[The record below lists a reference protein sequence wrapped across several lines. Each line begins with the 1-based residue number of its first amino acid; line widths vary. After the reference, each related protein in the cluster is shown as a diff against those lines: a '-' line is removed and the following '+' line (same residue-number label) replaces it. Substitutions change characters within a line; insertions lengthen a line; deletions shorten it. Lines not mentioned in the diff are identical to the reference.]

1 MLFTTNHS
9 QISLLTIK
17 IRILSRLI
25 PKVKDNLLH
34 ACCNI
39 LRINIRIYVSS
50 RNGFEKAIRKAY
62 NIFDILIE
70 AVI

>member
-25 PKVKDNLLH
+25 PKIKDNLLY

-62 NIFDILIE
+62 KIFDILME